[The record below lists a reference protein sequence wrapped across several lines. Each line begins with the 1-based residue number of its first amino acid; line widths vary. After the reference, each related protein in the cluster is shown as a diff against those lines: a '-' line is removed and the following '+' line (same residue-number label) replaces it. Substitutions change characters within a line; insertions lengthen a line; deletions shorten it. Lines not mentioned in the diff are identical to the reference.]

1 MRLSVAGLA
10 ALLACSDSSGP
21 QEGDVPLALRVV
33 ATGLDFPVGL
43 AVSPGDSRLFIVE
56 KGGRIRIIKNG
67 VLGPTFLDLRGR
79 VSTGGEQGLLGL
91 AFDPAY
97 ATNGRFV
104 VNYTDVNGDTRISA
118 FTVSADPD
126 VADPATESVLLPVDQ
141 PFDNHNGG
149 QLAFGPDG
157 DLYIGLGD
165 GGSGGD
171 PNGNGQSV
179 ATLLGKLLRV
189 NLNGAAPYA
198 VPSDNPFAATA
209 GPATRGEI
217 WSWGLRNPWRFSFDR
232 ATGDLY
238 VGDVGQGAHEEIDVS
253 PAATGAGRGVNF
265 GWNRMEGTHCYPPD
279 PAEACDRT
287 GLTGPVLDYDHPDGC
302 SVTGGYVY
310 RGSGIPALEGTYF
323 YSDYCGGWVRSF
335 RFSGGQATDQR
346 DWPALRPGGSV
357 TSFGQ
362 DATGE
367 LYILTAEGGVYQN
380 VQSR

>member
-1 MRLSVAGLA
+1 
-10 ALLACSDSSGP
+10 
-21 QEGDVPLALRVV
+21 
-33 ATGLDFPVGL
+33 
-43 AVSPGDSRLFIVE
+43 
-56 KGGRIRIIKNG
+56 
-67 VLGPTFLDLRGR
+67 
-79 VSTGGEQGLLGL
+79 
-91 AFDPAY
+91 
-97 ATNGRFV
+97 
-104 VNYTDVNGDTRISA
+104 
-118 FTVSADPD
+118 
-126 VADPATESVLLPVDQ
+126 VDQ

-189 NLNGAAPYA
+189 NLNGAAPHA